1 LVGAYILINRVEGTA
16 TGYWYD
22 MYYGWYWGYY
32 ESWYDSEQVTFD
44 MGTVVIDAVDVKDQ
58 TDPDDDRLVFR
69 GIASGLLYEGS
80 DDATDRIENAVHYIF
95 HEWP

>member
-1 LVGAYILINRVEGTA
+1 
-16 TGYWYD
+16 